1 MGTNATQGLTA
12 KDLAYRA
19 RALGQAHPMTPLAKR
34 FTDEAVAEQRRAQS
48 MAEVGMWAGAAILGG
63 YCVRRVEETE
73 AGFTPPDGAEDRDLA
88 ALDAEVTRFADELR
102 EGGAVPFLL
111 DDPEL
116 VVETLDR
123 IVASEVHRRLD
134 NLKENVDEAA
144 WSELEEYL
152 AWWVVRGY
160 ALRVAETSAA

>member
-1 MGTNATQGLTA
+1 VGTSATQGLTA

-34 FTDEAVAEQRRAQS
+34 FTDEAIAEQRRSQP
-48 MAEVGMWAGAAILGG
+48 MAEIGMWAGAAMLGG
-63 YCVRRVEETE
+63 YCVRRVEESE
-73 AGFTPPDGAEDRDLA
+73 AGFEAPVPQDIELSELDR
-88 ALDAEVTRFADELR
+88 EVTRVADELR
-102 EGGAVPFLL
+102 DGGPVPFLL
-111 DDPEL
+111 GDADL

-134 NLKENVDEAA
+134 NLEDNVDEGA

-160 ALRVAETSAA
+160 ALRVAETHVA

>member
-1 MGTNATQGLTA
+1 MGTSATQGLNA

-34 FTDEAVAEQRRAQS
+34 FTDEAIAEQRRSQP
-48 MAEVGMWAGAAILGG
+48 MAEIGIWAGAAMLGG

-73 AGFTPPDGAEDRDLA
+73 AGVARASTVEDRDVA
-88 ALDAEVTRFADELR
+88 DLDSEVSRIADDLR
-102 EGGAVPFLL
+102 EGGPVPFLL
-111 DDPEL
+111 ADPDL
-116 VVETLDR
+116 VVETLDH

-144 WSELEEYL
+144 WGELEEYL

-160 ALRVAETSAA
+160 ALRVAETTTA

>member
-1 MGTNATQGLTA
+1 MGTSATQGLTA
-12 KDLAYRA
+12 KDIAYRA

-34 FTDEAVAEQRRAQS
+34 FTDQAVAEQRRSQP
-48 MAEVGMWAGAAILGG
+48 MPEIGMWAGAAMLGG

-73 AGFTPPDGAEDRDLA
+73 AGVQPPTLEDGDLSE
-88 ALDAEVTRFADELR
+88 LDAEVSRIADEVR
-102 EGGAVPFLL
+102 EGGPVPFLL
-111 DDPEL
+111 ADPDL
-116 VVETLDR
+116 VVETLDH

-160 ALRVAETSAA
+160 ALRVAETRDN